1 MPSRK
6 PRSTYIALLA
16 AALSLGA
23 QAEVQLLPAGE
34 FAARDGRPG
43 NGKAWTLSDAQGAK
57 LAADLTAASAKSA
70 FVFDVDHQTLR
81 AEVNGQPAPA
91 AGWATQF
98 EWRAGI
104 GLFATDVRW
113 TEQAQG
119 WIEGGAYRYVSPVI
133 TFDPAGRIT
142 GVLMAAITNY
152 PALMGMEPIGRD
164 LAAHLSSQFHT
175 PTQSPETE
183 VTLLAA
189 LIAAFGLKADANET
203 EALNAV
209 TALKAE
215 AGALKDKA
223 GQPTALSGALVTA
236 LGLKPGADEA
246 AALQAVTTLKGGDA
260 AALSAITALQ
270 AQVAALSAQSTGNQV
285 EALVAQGLTDG
296 RLLPALKDW
305 ATQLG
310 KKDLTALQGFLST
323 APKLLPGAGG
333 QTNGVEPGADGVVAL
348 NAETKKV
355 LTLMGITEEAWLKQ
369 YGKKA

>member
-6 PRSTYIALLA
+6 LRPTYIALLA
-16 AALSLGA
+16 AALSLAA

-43 NGKAWTLSDAQGAK
+43 LGKTWKLSDTQGRVVAAQ
-57 LAADLTAASAKSA
+57 LAALAARSK
-70 FVFDVDHQTLR
+70 FVFDYDHQTIR
-81 AEVNGQPAPA
+81 AEQNGQPAPA
-91 AGWATQF
+91 AGWATRF
-98 EWRAGI
+98 EWRDGE
-104 GLFATDVRW
+104 GLFATDTRW
-113 TEQAQG
+113 TAAASAA
-119 WIEGGAYRYVSPVI
+119 IEAGEFLYVSPVI
-133 TFDPAGRIT
+133 TFDDAGFVT

-152 PALMGMEPIGRD
+152 PALTGMEPIGRD
-164 LAAHLSSQFHT
+164 LAAHLSAQFST
-175 PTQSPETE
+175 PQQPPESE

-215 AGALKDKA
+215 AGALTDKA

-246 AALQAVTTLKGGDA
+246 AALQAVITLKGGDA

-270 AQVAALSAQSTGNQV
+270 AQVAALSAQHTGNQV

-310 KKDLTALQGFLST
+310 KKDLTALQGFLAT

-333 QTNGVEPGADGVVAL
+333 QTNGFEPGADGVVAL
-348 NAETKKV
+348 TAETKKT
-355 LTLMGITEEAWLKQ
+355 LTLMGVTEEAWLKQ